1 MFAGYPVDRKRENHP
16 TNMQKEAFYM
26 KNTVWKA
33 FGKKASAVLAGT
45 LLAAG
50 LTACGG
56 TGGTAAAGDVTETEA
71 ASIAMEHAGVKEDD
85 ALSLRVSQEEEDGV
99 AVYDVEFATA
109 DRRYHCDVVRSS
121 GEVLNFSYNAVT
133 SGDDQADDG
142 AAAQTSGAQESS
154 ASAAQTDDASA
165 ADAQQSTASS
175 GGIDEAQAR
184 SIALE
189 HAGVAESDAK
199 FYRVERDNDDGR
211 AVYEVEFYSGNTE
224 YDYEI
229 SAETG
234 EILSYDS
241 DIEGWAAQSASS
253 TPGSAVTLEQAREL
267 VLERVPGA
275 AASDVQIEQE
285 REDGRDIYEG
295 EVYYDRTEYE
305 FEIDASTGSFIKW
318 SVDYRD

>member
-1 MFAGYPVDRKRENHP
+1 
-16 TNMQKEAFYM
+16 M
-26 KNTVWKA
+26 KKTVWKRFGKR
-33 FGKKASAVLAGT
+33 FGKKAAAVLAGT

-121 GEVLNFSYNAVT
+121 GEVLNYAYNAVT

-175 GGIDEAQAR
+175 GAIDEAQAR

-241 DIEGWAAQSASS
+241 DIEGWAAQSGNAE
-253 TPGSAVTLEQAREL
+253 GSAVTLEQAREL

-285 REDGRDIYEG
+285 RDDGRDIYEG

>member
-1 MFAGYPVDRKRENHP
+1 MKKTAWKR
-16 TNMQKEAFYM
+16 
-26 KNTVWKA
+26 
-33 FGKKASAVLAGT
+33 FGKKAAAVLAGT

-175 GGIDEAQAR
+175 GAIDEAQAR

-199 FYRVERDNDDGR
+199 FYRVERDSDDGR

-241 DIEGWAAQSASS
+241 DIEGWAAQSGNAE
-253 TPGSAVTLEQAREL
+253 GSAVTLEQARAL
-267 VLERVPGA
+267 VAERIPGVSA
-275 AASDVQIEQE
+275 DSVQIEQD
-285 REDGRDIYEG
+285 REDGRTVYEG

>member
-1 MFAGYPVDRKRENHP
+1 MKKTAWKRFG
-16 TNMQKEAFYM
+16 KR
-26 KNTVWKA
+26 
-33 FGKKASAVLAGT
+33 FGKKAAAVLAGT

-99 AVYDVEFATA
+99 AVYDIEFATA

-142 AAAQTSGAQESS
+142 AAAQTSGTQESS

-165 ADAQQSTASS
+165 SSAQQSTASS
-175 GGIDEAQAR
+175 GAIDEAQAR

-241 DIEGWAAQSASS
+241 DIEGWAAQSGNAE
-253 TPGSAVTLEQAREL
+253 GSAVTLEQARAL
-267 VLERVPGA
+267 VAERIPGVSA
-275 AASDVQIEQE
+275 DSVQIEQD
-285 REDGRDIYEG
+285 REDGRTVYEG
-295 EVYYDRTEYE
+295 EVYYDGAEYE

>member
-1 MFAGYPVDRKRENHP
+1 MKKAAWKRFG
-16 TNMQKEAFYM
+16 KR
-26 KNTVWKA
+26 
-33 FGKKASAVLAGT
+33 FGKKAAAVLAGT

-175 GGIDEAQAR
+175 GAIDEAQAR

-253 TPGSAVTLEQAREL
+253 TSGSAVTLEQAREL
-267 VLERVPGA
+267 VLERIPGA

-285 REDGRDIYEG
+285 RDDGRDIYEG

>member
-1 MFAGYPVDRKRENHP
+1 MKKTAWKRFG
-16 TNMQKEAFYM
+16 KI
-26 KNTVWKA
+26 
-33 FGKKASAVLAGT
+33 FGKKAAAVLAGT

-56 TGGTAAAGDVTETEA
+56 TGGTAAVGDVTETEA
-71 ASIAMEHAGVKEDD
+71 ASIAMERAGVKEDD

-175 GGIDEAQAR
+175 GAIDEAQAR

-199 FYRVERDNDDGR
+199 FYRVERDSDDGR
-211 AVYEVEFYSGNTE
+211 VVYEIEFYSGNTE

-253 TPGSAVTLEQAREL
+253 ASGSAVTLEQAREL

-285 REDGRDIYEG
+285 RDDGRDIYEG

>member
-1 MFAGYPVDRKRENHP
+1 MKKTAWKRFG
-16 TNMQKEAFYM
+16 KR
-26 KNTVWKA
+26 
-33 FGKKASAVLAGT
+33 FGKKAAAVLAGT

-142 AAAQTSGAQESS
+142 AAAQTSGTQESS

-175 GGIDEAQAR
+175 GAIDEAQAR

-199 FYRVERDNDDGR
+199 FYRVERDSDDGR

-241 DIEGWAAQSASS
+241 DIEGWAAQSGNAE
-253 TPGSAVTLEQAREL
+253 GSAVTLEQARAL
-267 VLERVPGA
+267 VAERIPGVSA
-275 AASDVQIEQE
+275 DSV
-285 REDGRDIYEG
+285 RGRGLLRPDGVR
-295 EVYYDRTEYE
+295 V
-305 FEIDASTGSFIKW
+305 
-318 SVDYRD
+318 

>member
-1 MFAGYPVDRKRENHP
+1 
-16 TNMQKEAFYM
+16 M
-26 KNTVWKA
+26 KKAVWKRFGKR
-33 FGKKASAVLAGT
+33 FGKKAAAVLAGT

-175 GGIDEAQAR
+175 GAIDEAQAR

-199 FYRVERDNDDGR
+199 FYRVERDSDDGR
-211 AVYEVEFYSGNTE
+211 VVYEVEFYSGNTE

-241 DIEGWAAQSASS
+241 DIEGWAAQSGNAE
-253 TPGSAVTLEQAREL
+253 GSAVTLEQARAL
-267 VLERVPGA
+267 VAERIPGVSA
-275 AASDVQIEQE
+275 DSVQIEQD
-285 REDGRDIYEG
+285 REDGRTVYEG

>member
-1 MFAGYPVDRKRENHP
+1 
-16 TNMQKEAFYM
+16 M
-26 KNTVWKA
+26 KKTVWKRFGKR
-33 FGKKASAVLAGT
+33 FGKKAAAVLAGT

-175 GGIDEAQAR
+175 GAIDEAQAR

-241 DIEGWAAQSASS
+241 DIEGWAAQSGNAE
-253 TPGSAVTLEQAREL
+253 GSAVTLEQARAL
-267 VLERVPGA
+267 VAERIPGVSA
-275 AASDVQIEQE
+275 DSVQIEQD

>member
-1 MFAGYPVDRKRENHP
+1 
-16 TNMQKEAFYM
+16 M
-26 KNTVWKA
+26 KKAVWKRFGKR
-33 FGKKASAVLAGT
+33 FGKKAAAVLAGT

-121 GEVLNFSYNAVT
+121 GEVLNYAYNAVT

-175 GGIDEAQAR
+175 GAIDEAQAR

-241 DIEGWAAQSASS
+241 DIEGWAAQGASS
-253 TPGSAVTLEQAREL
+253 TSGSAVTLEQAREL

-285 REDGRDIYEG
+285 RDDGRDIYEG
-295 EVYYDRTEYE
+295 EVYYDGAEYE

>member
-1 MFAGYPVDRKRENHP
+1 MKKTAWKRFG
-16 TNMQKEAFYM
+16 KR
-26 KNTVWKA
+26 
-33 FGKKASAVLAGT
+33 FGKKAAAVLAGT

-121 GEVLNFSYNAVT
+121 GEVLNYAYNAVT

-165 ADAQQSTASS
+165 SSAQQSTASS
-175 GGIDEAQAR
+175 GAIDEAQAR

-253 TPGSAVTLEQAREL
+253 TSGSAVTLEQARAL
-267 VLERVPGA
+267 VAERIPGVSA
-275 AASDVQIEQE
+275 DSVQIEQD
-285 REDGRDIYEG
+285 REDGRTVYEG

>member
-1 MFAGYPVDRKRENHP
+1 
-16 TNMQKEAFYM
+16 M
-26 KNTVWKA
+26 KKAVWKRFGKR
-33 FGKKASAVLAGT
+33 FGKKAAAVLAGT

-175 GGIDEAQAR
+175 GAIDEAQAR

-199 FYRVERDNDDGR
+199 FYRVERDSDDGR

-241 DIEGWAAQSASS
+241 DIEGWAAQSGNAE
-253 TPGSAVTLEQAREL
+253 GSAVTLEQARAL
-267 VLERVPGA
+267 VAERIPGV
-275 AASDVQIEQE
+275 SD
-285 REDGRDIYEG
+285 REDGRTVYEG

>member
-1 MFAGYPVDRKRENHP
+1 MKKTAWKRFG
-16 TNMQKEAFYM
+16 KR
-26 KNTVWKA
+26 
-33 FGKKASAVLAGT
+33 FGKKAAAVLAGT

-121 GEVLNFSYNAVT
+121 GEVLNYAYNAVT

-142 AAAQTSGAQESS
+142 AAAQTSGTQESS

-165 ADAQQSTASS
+165 SSAQQSTASS
-175 GGIDEAQAR
+175 GAIDEAQAR

-253 TPGSAVTLEQAREL
+253 TSGSAVTLEQAREL

-285 REDGRDIYEG
+285 RDDGRDIYEG

>member
-1 MFAGYPVDRKRENHP
+1 
-16 TNMQKEAFYM
+16 M
-26 KNTVWKA
+26 KKAVWKRFGKR
-33 FGKKASAVLAGT
+33 FGKKAAAVLAGT

-142 AAAQTSGAQESS
+142 AAAQTSGTQESS

-175 GGIDEAQAR
+175 GAIDEAQAR

-189 HAGVAESDAK
+189 HAGVAESDAA
-199 FYRVERDNDDGR
+199 FYRVERDSDDVR

-241 DIEGWAAQSASS
+241 DIEGWAAQSGNAE
-253 TPGSAVTLEQAREL
+253 GSAVTLEQARAL
-267 VLERVPGA
+267 VAERIPGA
-275 AASDVQIEQE
+275 SADSVQIEQD
-285 REDGRDIYEG
+285 REDGRTVYEG

>member
-1 MFAGYPVDRKRENHP
+1 MKKTAWKRFG
-16 TNMQKEAFYM
+16 KR
-26 KNTVWKA
+26 
-33 FGKKASAVLAGT
+33 FGKKAAAVLAGT

-71 ASIAMEHAGVKEDD
+71 ASIAMERAGVKEDD

-142 AAAQTSGAQESS
+142 AAAQTSGTQESS

-165 ADAQQSTASS
+165 SSAQQSTASS
-175 GGIDEAQAR
+175 GAIDEAQAK

-189 HAGVAESDAK
+189 HAGVAESDAA
-199 FYRVERDNDDGR
+199 FYRVERDSDDGR
-211 AVYEVEFYSGNTE
+211 VVYEVEFYSGNTE

-241 DIEGWAAQSASS
+241 DIEGWAAQGASSAS
-253 TPGSAVTLEQAREL
+253 GSAVTLEQAREL

-285 REDGRDIYEG
+285 RDDGRDIYEG

>member
-1 MFAGYPVDRKRENHP
+1 MKKTAWKRFG
-16 TNMQKEAFYM
+16 KR
-26 KNTVWKA
+26 
-33 FGKKASAVLAGT
+33 FGKKAAAVLAGT

-175 GGIDEAQAR
+175 GAIDEAQAK

-241 DIEGWAAQSASS
+241 DIEGWAAQSGNAE
-253 TPGSAVTLEQAREL
+253 GSAVTLEQARAL
-267 VLERVPGA
+267 VAERIPGVSA
-275 AASDVQIEQE
+275 DSVQIEQD
-285 REDGRDIYEG
+285 REDGRTVYEG

>member
-1 MFAGYPVDRKRENHP
+1 
-16 TNMQKEAFYM
+16 M
-26 KNTVWKA
+26 KKTVWKRFGKR
-33 FGKKASAVLAGT
+33 FGKKAAAVLAGT

-121 GEVLNFSYNAVT
+121 GEVLNYAYNAVT

-175 GGIDEAQAR
+175 GAIDEAQAR

-241 DIEGWAAQSASS
+241 DIEGWAAQSGNAE
-253 TPGSAVTLEQAREL
+253 GSAVTLEQARAL
-267 VLERVPGA
+267 VAERIPGVSA
-275 AASDVQIEQE
+275 DSVQIEQD
-285 REDGRDIYEG
+285 REDGRTVYEG

>member
-1 MFAGYPVDRKRENHP
+1 MKKTAWKRFG
-16 TNMQKEAFYM
+16 KR
-26 KNTVWKA
+26 
-33 FGKKASAVLAGT
+33 FGKKAAAVLAGT

-142 AAAQTSGAQESS
+142 AAAQTSGTQESS

-175 GGIDEAQAR
+175 GAIDEARAK

-234 EILSYDS
+234 KILSYDS
-241 DIEGWAAQSASS
+241 DIEGWAAQSGNAE
-253 TPGSAVTLEQAREL
+253 GSAVTLEQAREL

-285 REDGRDIYEG
+285 RDDGRDIYEG

>member
-1 MFAGYPVDRKRENHP
+1 MKKTAWKR
-16 TNMQKEAFYM
+16 
-26 KNTVWKA
+26 
-33 FGKKASAVLAGT
+33 FGKKAAAVLAGT

-165 ADAQQSTASS
+165 SSAQQSTASS
-175 GGIDEAQAR
+175 GAIDEAQAR

-199 FYRVERDNDDGR
+199 FYRVERDSDDGR

-241 DIEGWAAQSASS
+241 DIEGWAAQSGNAE
-253 TPGSAVTLEQAREL
+253 GSAVTLEQARAL
-267 VLERVPGA
+267 VAERIPGVSA
-275 AASDVQIEQE
+275 DSVQIEQD
-285 REDGRDIYEG
+285 RDDGRDIYEG

>member
-1 MFAGYPVDRKRENHP
+1 MKKTAWKRFG
-16 TNMQKEAFYM
+16 KR
-26 KNTVWKA
+26 
-33 FGKKASAVLAGT
+33 FGKKAAAVLAGT

-121 GEVLNFSYNAVT
+121 GEVLNYAYNAVT

-175 GGIDEAQAR
+175 GAIDEAQAR

-241 DIEGWAAQSASS
+241 DIGGWAAQSASS
-253 TPGSAVTLEQAREL
+253 ASGSAVTLEQARAL
-267 VLERVPGA
+267 VAERIPGVSA
-275 AASDVQIEQE
+275 DSVQIEQE
-285 REDGRDIYEG
+285 RDDGRDIYEG

>member
-1 MFAGYPVDRKRENHP
+1 
-16 TNMQKEAFYM
+16 M
-26 KNTVWKA
+26 KKAVWKRFGKR
-33 FGKKASAVLAGT
+33 FGKKAAAVLAGT

-142 AAAQTSGAQESS
+142 AAAQTSGTQESS

-165 ADAQQSTASS
+165 SSAQQSTASS
-175 GGIDEAQAR
+175 GAIDEAQAR

-199 FYRVERDNDDGR
+199 FYRVERDSDDGR

-241 DIEGWAAQSASS
+241 DIEGWAAQSGNAE
-253 TPGSAVTLEQAREL
+253 GSAVTLEQARAL
-267 VLERVPGA
+267 VAERVPGA
-275 AASDVQIEQE
+275 AASDVQIEQD

>member
-1 MFAGYPVDRKRENHP
+1 
-16 TNMQKEAFYM
+16 M
-26 KNTVWKA
+26 KKTVWKR
-33 FGKKASAVLAGT
+33 FGKKAAAVLAGT

-121 GEVLNFSYNAVT
+121 GEVLNYAYNAVT

-142 AAAQTSGAQESS
+142 AAAQTSGTQESS

-165 ADAQQSTASS
+165 SSAQQSTASS
-175 GGIDEAQAR
+175 GAIDEAQAR

-253 TPGSAVTLEQAREL
+253 TSGSAVTLEQAREL

-285 REDGRDIYEG
+285 RDDGRDIYEG

>member
-1 MFAGYPVDRKRENHP
+1 
-16 TNMQKEAFYM
+16 M
-26 KNTVWKA
+26 KKAVWKRFGKR
-33 FGKKASAVLAGT
+33 FGKKAAAVLAGT

-99 AVYDVEFATA
+99 AVYNVEFATA

-121 GEVLNFSYNAVT
+121 GEVLNYAYNAVT

-175 GGIDEAQAR
+175 GAIDEAQAR

-241 DIEGWAAQSASS
+241 DIEGWAAQSGNAE
-253 TPGSAVTLEQAREL
+253 GSAVTLEQARAL
-267 VLERVPGA
+267 VAERIPGVSA
-275 AASDVQIEQE
+275 DSVQIEQD
-285 REDGRDIYEG
+285 REDGRTVYEG

>member
-1 MFAGYPVDRKRENHP
+1 
-16 TNMQKEAFYM
+16 M
-26 KNTVWKA
+26 KKAVWKR
-33 FGKKASAVLAGT
+33 FGKRFEKKAAAVLAGT

-142 AAAQTSGAQESS
+142 AAAQTSGTQESS

-165 ADAQQSTASS
+165 SSAQQSTASS
-175 GGIDEAQAR
+175 GAIDEAQAR

-241 DIEGWAAQSASS
+241 DIEGWAAQSGNAE
-253 TPGSAVTLEQAREL
+253 GSAVTLEQAREL

-285 REDGRDIYEG
+285 RDDGRDIYEG

>member
-1 MFAGYPVDRKRENHP
+1 MKKTAWKRFG
-16 TNMQKEAFYM
+16 KR
-26 KNTVWKA
+26 
-33 FGKKASAVLAGT
+33 FGKKAAAVLAGT

-175 GGIDEAQAR
+175 GAIDEAQAR

-253 TPGSAVTLEQAREL
+253 TSGSAVTLEQAREL
-267 VLERVPGA
+267 VLERIPGA

-285 REDGRDIYEG
+285 RDDGRDIYEG

>member
-1 MFAGYPVDRKRENHP
+1 
-16 TNMQKEAFYM
+16 M
-26 KNTVWKA
+26 KKTVWKRFGKR
-33 FGKKASAVLAGT
+33 FGKKAAAVLAGT

-56 TGGTAAAGDVTETEA
+56 TGGTAAVGDVTETEA

-85 ALSLRVSQEEEDGV
+85 TQSLRVSQEEEDGV

-142 AAAQTSGAQESS
+142 AAAQTSGTQESS
-154 ASAAQTDDASA
+154 TSAAQTDDASA
-165 ADAQQSTASS
+165 SSAQQSTASS
-175 GGIDEAQAR
+175 GAIDEAQAR

-189 HAGVAESDAK
+189 HAGVAESDAA
-199 FYRVERDNDDGR
+199 FYRVERDSDDGR

-253 TPGSAVTLEQAREL
+253 ASGSAVTLEQAREL

-285 REDGRDIYEG
+285 RDDGRDIYEG

>member
-1 MFAGYPVDRKRENHP
+1 MKKTAWKRFG
-16 TNMQKEAFYM
+16 KR
-26 KNTVWKA
+26 
-33 FGKKASAVLAGT
+33 FGKKAAAVLAGT

-121 GEVLNFSYNAVT
+121 GEVLNYAYNAVT

-165 ADAQQSTASS
+165 SSAQQSTASS
-175 GGIDEAQAR
+175 GAIDEAQAR

-189 HAGVAESDAK
+189 HAGVAESDAA
-199 FYRVERDNDDGR
+199 FSRVERDSDDGR

-241 DIEGWAAQSASS
+241 DIEGWAAQSGNAE
-253 TPGSAVTLEQAREL
+253 GSAVTLEQARAL
-267 VLERVPGA
+267 VAERIPGVSA
-275 AASDVQIEQE
+275 DSVQIEQD
-285 REDGRDIYEG
+285 REDGRTVYEG

>member
-1 MFAGYPVDRKRENHP
+1 
-16 TNMQKEAFYM
+16 M
-26 KNTVWKA
+26 KKAVWKRFGKR
-33 FGKKASAVLAGT
+33 FGKKAAAVLAGT

-175 GGIDEAQAR
+175 GAIDEAQAR

-253 TPGSAVTLEQAREL
+253 TSGSAVTLEQAREL

-275 AASDVQIEQE
+275 AASDVQIEQD

>member
-1 MFAGYPVDRKRENHP
+1 
-16 TNMQKEAFYM
+16 M
-26 KNTVWKA
+26 KKTVWKRFGKR
-33 FGKKASAVLAGT
+33 FGKKAAAVLAGT

-165 ADAQQSTASS
+165 SSAQQSTVSS
-175 GGIDEAQAR
+175 GAIDEAQAR

-199 FYRVERDNDDGR
+199 FYRVERDSDDGR

-241 DIEGWAAQSASS
+241 DIEGWAAQSGNAE
-253 TPGSAVTLEQAREL
+253 GGAVTLEQAREL

-285 REDGRDIYEG
+285 RDDGRDIYEG

>member
-1 MFAGYPVDRKRENHP
+1 
-16 TNMQKEAFYM
+16 M
-26 KNTVWKA
+26 KKTVWKR
-33 FGKKASAVLAGT
+33 FGKKAAAVLAGT

-142 AAAQTSGAQESS
+142 AAAQTSGTQESS

-175 GGIDEAQAR
+175 GAIDEAQAR

-199 FYRVERDNDDGR
+199 FYRVERDSDDGR

-241 DIEGWAAQSASS
+241 DIEGWAAQSGNAE
-253 TPGSAVTLEQAREL
+253 GSAVTLEQARAL
-267 VLERVPGA
+267 VAERIPGVSA
-275 AASDVQIEQE
+275 DSVQIEQD
-285 REDGRDIYEG
+285 REDGRTVYEG

>member
-1 MFAGYPVDRKRENHP
+1 
-16 TNMQKEAFYM
+16 M
-26 KNTVWKA
+26 KKAVWKRFGKR
-33 FGKKASAVLAGT
+33 FGKKAAAVLAGT

-56 TGGTAAAGDVTETEA
+56 TGGTAVAGDVTETEA

-175 GGIDEAQAR
+175 GAIDEAQAR

-241 DIEGWAAQSASS
+241 DIEGWAAQSASLAS
-253 TPGSAVTLEQAREL
+253 GSAVTLEQAREL

-285 REDGRDIYEG
+285 RDDGRGIYEG

>member
-1 MFAGYPVDRKRENHP
+1 MKKTAWKRFG
-16 TNMQKEAFYM
+16 KR
-26 KNTVWKA
+26 
-33 FGKKASAVLAGT
+33 FGKKAAAVLAGA
-45 LLAAG
+45 LLVAG

-165 ADAQQSTASS
+165 SSAQQSTASS
-175 GGIDEAQAR
+175 GAIDEAQAR

-199 FYRVERDNDDGR
+199 FYRVERDSDDGR

-241 DIEGWAAQSASS
+241 DIEGWAAQSGNAE
-253 TPGSAVTLEQAREL
+253 GSAVTLEQARAL

-285 REDGRDIYEG
+285 RDDGRDIYEG

>member
-1 MFAGYPVDRKRENHP
+1 MKKTAWKRFG
-16 TNMQKEAFYM
+16 KR
-26 KNTVWKA
+26 
-33 FGKKASAVLAGT
+33 FGKKAAAVLAGT
-45 LLAAG
+45 LLAAS

-71 ASIAMEHAGVKEDD
+71 ASIAMERAGVKEDD

-175 GGIDEAQAR
+175 GAIDEAQAR

-211 AVYEVEFYSGNTE
+211 VVYEVEFYSGNTE

-241 DIEGWAAQSASS
+241 DIEGWAAQSGNAE
-253 TPGSAVTLEQAREL
+253 GSAVTLEQARAL
-267 VLERVPGA
+267 VAERIPGVSA
-275 AASDVQIEQE
+275 DSVQIEQD
-285 REDGRDIYEG
+285 REDGRTVYEG
-295 EVYYDRTEYE
+295 EVYYDGAEYE

>member
-1 MFAGYPVDRKRENHP
+1 
-16 TNMQKEAFYM
+16 M
-26 KNTVWKA
+26 KKTVWKRFGKR
-33 FGKKASAVLAGT
+33 FGKKAAAVLAGT

-165 ADAQQSTASS
+165 SSAQQSTASS
-175 GGIDEAQAR
+175 GAIDEAQAR

-189 HAGVAESDAK
+189 HAGVAESDAA

-241 DIEGWAAQSASS
+241 DIEGWAAQSGNAE
-253 TPGSAVTLEQAREL
+253 GSAVTLEQAREL

-285 REDGRDIYEG
+285 RDDGRDIYEG

>member
-1 MFAGYPVDRKRENHP
+1 
-16 TNMQKEAFYM
+16 M
-26 KNTVWKA
+26 KKAVWKRFGKR
-33 FGKKASAVLAGT
+33 FGKKAAAVLAGT

-175 GGIDEAQAR
+175 GAIDEARAK

-234 EILSYDS
+234 KILSYDS

-253 TPGSAVTLEQAREL
+253 TSGSAVTLEQAREL

-285 REDGRDIYEG
+285 RDDGRDIYEG

>member
-1 MFAGYPVDRKRENHP
+1 
-16 TNMQKEAFYM
+16 M
-26 KNTVWKA
+26 KKTVWKRFGKR
-33 FGKKASAVLAGT
+33 FGKKAAAVLAGT
-45 LLAAG
+45 LLAAS

-142 AAAQTSGAQESS
+142 AAAQTSGTQESS

-165 ADAQQSTASS
+165 SSAQQSTASS
-175 GGIDEAQAR
+175 GAIDEAQAR

-189 HAGVAESDAK
+189 HAGVAESDAA
-199 FYRVERDNDDGR
+199 FYRVERDSDDGR

-241 DIEGWAAQSASS
+241 DIEGWAAQSGNAE
-253 TPGSAVTLEQAREL
+253 GSAVTLEQARAL
-267 VLERVPGA
+267 VAERIPGVSA
-275 AASDVQIEQE
+275 DSVQIEQE
-285 REDGRDIYEG
+285 RDDGRDIYEG

>member
-1 MFAGYPVDRKRENHP
+1 
-16 TNMQKEAFYM
+16 M
-26 KNTVWKA
+26 KKTVWKRFGKR
-33 FGKKASAVLAGT
+33 FGKKAAAVLAGT

-154 ASAAQTDDASA
+154 ASAVQTDDASA
-165 ADAQQSTASS
+165 SSAQQSTASS
-175 GGIDEAQAR
+175 GAIDEAQAR

-253 TPGSAVTLEQAREL
+253 TSGSAVTLEQAREL
-267 VLERVPGA
+267 VLERIPGVSA
-275 AASDVQIEQE
+275 DSVQIEQE
-285 REDGRDIYEG
+285 RDDGRDIYEG

>member
-1 MFAGYPVDRKRENHP
+1 
-16 TNMQKEAFYM
+16 M
-26 KNTVWKA
+26 KKAVWKRFGKR
-33 FGKKASAVLAGT
+33 FGKKAAAVLAGT

-142 AAAQTSGAQESS
+142 AAAQTSGTQESS

-175 GGIDEAQAR
+175 GAIDEAQAR

-241 DIEGWAAQSASS
+241 DIEGWAAQSGNAE
-253 TPGSAVTLEQAREL
+253 GSAVTLEQARAL
-267 VLERVPGA
+267 VAERIPGVSA
-275 AASDVQIEQE
+275 DSVQIEQE
-285 REDGRDIYEG
+285 RDDGRTVYEG

>member
-1 MFAGYPVDRKRENHP
+1 
-16 TNMQKEAFYM
+16 M
-26 KNTVWKA
+26 KKTVWKRFGKR
-33 FGKKASAVLAGT
+33 FGKKAAAVLAGT

-56 TGGTAAAGDVTETEA
+56 TGGTAVAGDVTETEA

-99 AVYDVEFATA
+99 AVYDVEFATV

-142 AAAQTSGAQESS
+142 AAAQTSGTQESS

-175 GGIDEAQAR
+175 GAIDEAQAR

-199 FYRVERDNDDGR
+199 FYRVERDSNDGR

-241 DIEGWAAQSASS
+241 DIEGWAAQSGNAE
-253 TPGSAVTLEQAREL
+253 GSAVTLEQAREL

-285 REDGRDIYEG
+285 RDDGRDIYEG

>member
-1 MFAGYPVDRKRENHP
+1 MKKTAWKRFG
-16 TNMQKEAFYM
+16 KR
-26 KNTVWKA
+26 
-33 FGKKASAVLAGT
+33 FGKKAAAVLAGT

-142 AAAQTSGAQESS
+142 AAAQTSGTQESS